1 MARRIRIVVP
11 GIPHHVTQRGVRGIR
26 LFESIDDHM
35 RFLRMLAVKMKRFN
49 IRIQAW
55 CLMPNHVHLVAVPTD
70 ENGLSQAMGRAFWAY
85 TNSYNGIHDIKGR
98 MVQGRY
104 YSVAMDEVHT
114 YAAVRYILRNP
125 VKAHMVSNAWD
136 YAWSSA
142 RYSMGLECNDPLL
155 VSEDIPEVENWEE
168 YLSERPNDEME
179 KVLRETTHSGKPCG
193 SKEFLEMI
201 EKKLGIS
208 LQRKRGRPRKK

>member
-26 LFESIDDHM
+26 LFEGIDDHI
-35 RFLRMLAVKMKRFN
+35 RFLRMLAARMQQFN

-55 CLMPNHVHLVAVPTD
+55 CLMPNHVHLVAVPAD
-70 ENGLSQAMGRAFWAY
+70 ENGLSQAMGRAFWGY
-85 TNSYNGIHDIKGR
+85 TSSYNSIHNIKGR

-104 YSVAMDEVHT
+104 YSAAMDEAHT

-136 YAWSSA
+136 YTWSSA
-142 RYSMGLECNDPLL
+142 RYSMDLEGCDPLL
-155 VSEDIPEVENWEE
+155 ESEDIPKIENWEE
-168 YLSERPNDEME
+168 YLSEQPNREME
-179 KVLRETTHSGKPCG
+179 KALRETTYSGKPCG
-193 SKEFLEMI
+193 STEFLEMI
-201 EKKLGIS
+201 EKKLGIN
-208 LQRKRGRPRKK
+208 LQRKRGRPKKK